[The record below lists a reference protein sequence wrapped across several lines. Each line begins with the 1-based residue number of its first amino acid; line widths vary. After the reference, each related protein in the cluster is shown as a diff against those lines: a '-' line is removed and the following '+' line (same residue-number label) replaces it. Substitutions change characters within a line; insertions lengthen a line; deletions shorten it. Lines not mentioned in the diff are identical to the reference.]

1 MVLGSPIHKEQILG
15 SLEKLLEMQWEYLQE
30 VMARG
35 QAREYLEEVS
45 MASRYLARGECREVD
60 ESKRPRK
67 ARWGFVIQG
76 NNSCNG
82 IDSRAKGDLL

>member
-1 MVLGSPIHKEQILG
+1 MVLGPSIHKEQILG
-15 SLEKLLEMQWEYLQE
+15 SLEKLLELQWEYLQE

-67 ARWGFVIQG
+67 AMWGFIYRGVVRQSGKEI
-76 NNSCNG
+76 
-82 IDSRAKGDLL
+82 

>member
-1 MVLGSPIHKEQILG
+1 
-15 SLEKLLEMQWEYLQE
+15 MQWEYLQE

-35 QAREYLEEVS
+35 QAREYLEEVSS

-67 ARWGFVIQG
+67 AMWGFIYRGVVRQSGKEI
-76 NNSCNG
+76 
-82 IDSRAKGDLL
+82 